1 LWEEMVREVDD
12 DGNGEID
19 FEEFSRMMKN
29 IIYLKEE

>member
-1 LWEEMVREVDD
+1 MVAEVDD

-29 IIYLKEE
+29 IICMEDK